1 MNYKP
6 CWNAMEV
13 LVREEI
19 DRQLLESKTTPSQD
33 FDRSDAIAYALNR
46 LPALYAT
53 TEQGWERQL
62 KRARRSLMDLVSMT
76 VTWGIKEAQRKYK
89 PSDTPLAGDHL
100 RHPAER
106 ALSELRLIFG
116 REDLSWDNLSTVVRN
131 TLQPLSPAPIAQPV
145 LRALPSEKKNTTP
158 RSSEHPSNKRQ
169 AVSIQSPADVS
180 THVSTHVKAG

>member
-6 CWNAMEV
+6 CRNAMEV
-13 LVREEI
+13 LVYEEV
-19 DRQLLESKTTPSQD
+19 DRQLTTSGTVYSQN
-33 FDRSDAIAYALNR
+33 FDRTDAIAYALNR
-46 LPALYAT
+46 LPGLYAT
-53 TEQGWERQL
+53 TEQGWERQM

-116 REDLSWDNLSTVVRN
+116 REDLSWDNLSAVVHN
-131 TLQPLSPAPIAQPV
+131 TLQPLPSATTPQPV
-145 LRALPSEKKNTTP
+145 LRALSSSYTP
-158 RSSEHPSNKRQ
+158 EISRTSEHPAKKRQ
-169 AVSIQSPADVS
+169 AVSIQSPVDVS
-180 THVSTHVKAG
+180 TRVKAG